1 MMPDLNA
8 SAVKQFGVISD
19 DGVGKCLIPA
29 VFTEQELHQPDERES
44 L

>member
-1 MMPDLNA
+1 M
-8 SAVKQFGVISD
+8 SVIQEFGVISD

-29 VFTEQELHQPDERES
+29 VFAEQELHQPDERES